1 MMELPGI
8 TREDE
13 ERHLAYVIDVAQ
25 TNLEKNRNG
34 VEVLKGELHE
44 LLETYGAKDT
54 EALAMWHNTVAML
67 EETKTD
73 LLRSEKARKKPYFGR
88 IDLIE
93 GKTKKQECYY
103 IGRVGITENVI
114 NPLVIDWRAPIA
126 TVYYENSLG
135 ACSYQVKNE
144 GTYQIDLT
152 RKRTYE
158 IAEDELTD
166 FYDSDVVAN
175 DDLLTKYL
183 AKNKK
188 AVLGEIIATIQQE
201 QNEIIR
207 KSPRQ
212 NVIVQGVA
220 GSGKTTVAMHRIS
233 YILYNYGEEYRPED
247 FYIVGSNRIL
257 LNYITSVLPD
267 LDVYGIRQMTMEQL
281 FTRLLYEDWD
291 EASMEIKPLE
301 RGDMAAAKK
310 GTLAWFH
317 ELEEYCADL
326 EWDTILREDIYL
338 ESGEQLQAEGESGQ
352 LFAEGKSGHLL
363 LSKDAIETYIREN
376 PMVSL
381 QNKIA
386 MLNERILAK
395 VHNEIAGK
403 EIAYTSEEKKELLRR
418 YRNFFGGKTWK
429 TSIFD
434 LYETFLIEQD
444 VKGMKVP
451 YEQNRF
457 DVYDLAALAYLY
469 KRIKETEEIREA
481 SHVVIDEAQDFG
493 MMAYGA
499 LKYCM
504 RGGCTFTIMGDVS
517 QNIHFGYGLDDWEE
531 LKQTFLTGTYDSFKL
546 LKKSY
551 RNTVEISH
559 FATDILRH
567 GTFPIYP
574 VEPILRHGNSVRV
587 EKCDSHDELIKETAA
602 TIRKW
607 QKKGLETIA
616 VVCREQQEAVLVSK
630 ELKRRVKILDSNV
643 ATTEFGNGV
652 MVLPV
657 AYTKGLE
664 FDAVII
670 LDPDRESY
678 PVDNGHAKLLYVAAT
693 RALHELAVLH
703 TGNLT
708 GLIEDPLPDGKQMEE
723 LGGTADTKHA
733 RRRTAE
739 KSSEEE
745 TGNAGE
751 ITVSGGKETD
761 NAATRV
767 RRAAPGR
774 ERVKT
779 EIGPKKIQ
787 ISEEQKK
794 REEAPVAMMRPGV
807 AQTPKNYKKIPHA
820 GDRALHSR
828 DGAAHTVATQQV
840 DLYRGAEK
848 AVEKPMNTSVY
859 KFGEI
864 PDQNKLRVAG
874 HSKADMSVRWN
885 KKTNIYVD
893 IASSYGTLRIT
904 PLTAEVI
911 RVSFKRG
918 QFAEFADCACI
929 ALAPGNVRWGCRETK
944 TAIEIATEKLLV
956 HVEKKTGAV
965 AFYTRDGK
973 HLLSECAKEPRFMEN
988 SVNNRS
994 YMFFDWDKNEK
1005 IWAKGVLDDDLLKMN
1020 MTAKYISYGGRTL
1033 KLPCVLSE
1041 QGYGIAFAVED
1052 AVLCCGIPLYGPY
1065 VMAENC
1071 TQIDYCFLYGGSA
1084 GASRELY
1091 KIVTGGSR

>member
-1 MMELPGI
+1 MELPGI

-25 TNLEKNRNG
+25 NNLEKNRNG
-34 VEVLKGELHE
+34 VEALKGELHE

-338 ESGEQLQAEGESGQ
+338 ESG
-352 LFAEGKSGHLL
+352 HLL
-363 LSKDAIETYIREN
+363 LSKEAIETYIREN

-429 TSIFD
+429 TSVFD

-469 KRIKETEEIREA
+469 KRIKETEEVREA

-493 MMAYGA
+493 MMAYGV

-587 EKCDSHDELIKETAA
+587 EKCNSHDELIKETAT

-670 LDPDRESY
+670 LDPDREKY
-678 PVDNGHAKLLYVAAT
+678 PLDNGHAKLLYVAAT

-723 LGGTADTKHA
+723 LGG
-733 RRRTAE
+733 E
-739 KSSEEE
+739 
-745 TGNAGE
+745 
-751 ITVSGGKETD
+751 ETD
-761 NAATRV
+761 NAGATTVIV
-767 RRAAPGR
+767 RRSVPER

-779 EIGPKKIQ
+779 ETGPKKIQ

-794 REEAPVAMMRPGV
+794 REEAPVAMTRPGV
-807 AQTPKNYKKIPHA
+807 AQTPKNYKKTPHA
-820 GDRALHSR
+820 GEGALHSR
-828 DGAAHTVATQQV
+828 GGAAHMASPQQSG
-840 DLYRGAEK
+840 LYHSPEQT
-848 AVEKPMNTSVY
+848 VEKPMNTSVY

-885 KKTNIYVD
+885 KKTNMYVD

-911 RVSFKRG
+911 RVSFKRE

-965 AFYTRDGK
+965 AFYTRDGR

-1091 KIVTGGSR
+1091 KIVTGGNR